1 MTTSTRIAV
10 LRISIDLLR
19 EKHELAPT
27 TEGWSAFEGADG
39 TRLEVSPRGAVL
51 LVRFSGGVGGLS
63 ASFGELWQHHAESR
77 GVAVHEQLPEGDDYD
92 GLVEGASWEGGLFAQ
107 VASMLGGNKSSRPS
121 GADEPAEAKTND
133 ESPEA
138 ADGEPATEG
147 EGEEG
152 DTFDQVADQLMS
164 AVAKRSSRK
173 VLAARLA
180 ASQGQKDLGDVLDA
194 MEAEEPPEGEE
205 ALVDEVE
212 GRFGFDVEH
221 KEMADLLGRKLE
233 ADGIALEGEESAEE
247 DQAESKPEADD
258 KKRAPS
264 EADE

>member
-19 EKHELAPT
+19 EKHEIEPT

-77 GVAVHEQLPEGDDYD
+77 GVAVHEQAPEGDDYD
-92 GLVEGASWEGGLFAQ
+92 RLVEGANWEGGLFAQ
-107 VASMLGGNKSSRPS
+107 VASMLGGNK
-121 GADEPAEAKTND
+121 PAEAD
-133 ESPEA
+133 APDPDVEA
-138 ADGEPATEG
+138 EG
-147 EGEEG
+147 EQAGEAGEG

-180 ASQGQKDLGDVLDA
+180 VSQGQKDLGDVLDA
-194 MEAEEPPEGEE
+194 MEAEEQPEGEE

-233 ADGIALEGEESAEE
+233 ADGIAPGGEEPGEQAE